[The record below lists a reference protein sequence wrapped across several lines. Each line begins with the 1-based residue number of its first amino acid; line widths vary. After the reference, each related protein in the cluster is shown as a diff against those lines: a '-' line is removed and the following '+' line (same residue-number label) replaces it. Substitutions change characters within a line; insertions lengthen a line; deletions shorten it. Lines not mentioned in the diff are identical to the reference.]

1 MTHELP
7 REMADQVPR
16 EMLVLDGVGQCEAEA
31 IYLDVPDL
39 GARIGGG
46 AGARAARRDIDMATK
61 RWNLAEH

>member
-1 MTHELP
+1 VTHELP

-39 GARIGGG
+39 GARIGG
-46 AGARAARRDIDMATK
+46 RSRRSSRTQGYRHGHEA
-61 RWNLAEH
+61 LEPG